1 MRGDNSGMVL
11 THMAGGY
18 APESFTEAAVS
29 SYPSSVRCRYFR
41 HVVIF
46 RGMSLIEVIFAATF
60 LCLIFM
66 AMINILPLATFAIK
80 RTEHRL
86 NASAIAQSVLEERR
100 AAPFSTID
108 SQPARTQQTGDD
120 KTVYTITYEAPAM
133 DSTVDST
140 RLRRIVVTVTWK
152 ERGTDL
158 SVMREMYLCNFP
170 K

>member
-1 MRGDNSGMVL
+1 M
-11 THMAGGY
+11 TYMAGGD
-18 APESFTEAAVS
+18 APESFTEAADGFS
-29 SYPSSVRCRYFR
+29 SYPSSMRCRYFR
-41 HVVIF
+41 YAASH

-80 RTEHRL
+80 RTEHRI

-100 AAPFSTID
+100 AGPFSSID
-108 SQPARTQQTGDD
+108 SQPATTQQIGDD
-120 KTVYTITYEAPAM
+120 KTVYTILYEAPPM

-140 RLRRIVVTVTWK
+140 KLRRIVVTVTWK
-152 ERGTDL
+152 ERGIDL
-158 SVMREMYLCNFP
+158 SVMREMYLCNFT